1 MAMAAARTREAERG
15 RDKGPGQGQGRG
27 AVSGRGRA
35 AGDAAPGGTGTT
47 FGTLNPATGQV
58 IASFPVCG
66 RSEVDAAVLRAGE
79 AASWWAALGWR
90 ERRIRLL
97 TWKSAIT
104 RRMADLARL
113 VHEETGKPVADAK
126 LEIIL
131 AIVPLDWAAKHAR
144 RVLGPRR
151 VRSGLAA
158 LNHAATVEYQPFGV
172 VGVIGPWNY
181 PVFTPMGSIAYAL
194 AAGNAVVFKP
204 SEFTPA
210 TGDWL
215 VSSFASTA
223 GRSAPQPVL
232 QLVTGSGQTGAA
244 LASSSVGKI
253 AFTGSAATARKVMA
267 AAAANL
273 TPVIAEC
280 GGKDALIVDD
290 GADLDAA
297 ADAAAWGALSNAG
310 QTCIGVERAY
320 VTAPVYEAFLAKLS
334 ERTSRVR
341 PGPGPGADYGPMTMP
356 GQADV
361 VARHLSDAIARGG
374 RALVPGASG
383 TPDGGTAGG
392 ATADGGTAG
401 GATADGGTAG
411 GTAADGGTAGG
422 TAADGG
428 TGAIDPPYVRPVIL
442 TDVPEDAAVMTEETF
457 GPVITVTKVRDLAE
471 AVRLANASKYALG
484 SAVFTKGRQ
493 RAMRA
498 ARDLRSGMT
507 AINSVIAF
515 ALVPALPFGGSGESG
530 FGRIHGADGLRE
542 FCQAKAITRQRM
554 RPPVN
559 LTSFSRTEADLNRV
573 TALIRFLHG
582 RRDPG

>member
-1 MAMAAARTREAERG
+1 M
-15 RDKGPGQGQGRG
+15 
-27 AVSGRGRA
+27 
-35 AGDAAPGGTGTT
+35 GTT
-47 FGTLNPATGQV
+47 FDTLNPATGQV

-131 AIVPLDWAAKHAR
+131 AIVHLDWAAKHAQR
-144 RVLGPRR
+144 ILGPRR

-215 VSSFASTA
+215 VTSFASTA

-232 QLVTGSGQTGAA
+232 QLLTGSGQTGAA
-244 LASSSVGKI
+244 LASSAVGKI

-280 GGKDALIVDD
+280 GGKDALIIDD

-341 PGPGPGADYGPMTMP
+341 PGSGPGADYGPMTMP

-361 VARHLSDAIARGG
+361 IARHLSDAIARGG
-374 RALVPGASG
+374 RALVPGASRPSGDSKPSAISRTPEISGPSRTSGASG
-383 TPDGGTAGG
+383 TPDGGAAGG
-392 ATADGGTAG
+392 A
-401 GATADGGTAG
+401 
-411 GTAADGGTAGG
+411 
-422 TAADGG
+422 AADGG

-442 TDVPEDAAVMTEETF
+442 TNVPEDAAVMTEETF

-471 AVRLANASKYALG
+471 AVRLANASRYALG

-542 FCQAKAITRQRM
+542 FCRAKAITRQRM

-559 LTSFSRTEADLNRV
+559 LTSFGRTETDLNRV